1 MSVSPDACNPKGVP
15 NRKKRGKNPQPT
27 GSLLNEVGS
36 SAQINDSQQT
46 QELNSVLQVCASIP
60 IALQAQTDAI
70 QALAHMFKQTYRDDD
85 LDEVVSEDGQVGL
98 DDESDL
104 AEDILADL
112 RDDVDVDPEGVVPDF
127 MTKCLNE
134 TQGEHEYGKSLTE
147 KVSESFG
154 RIPSQTVSESVLDRL
169 KKDYRVPGNCKLL
182 SVPKVNTLMWAKLD
196 KIPRATDVKL
206 QHLQLSVT
214 RGLVANSRIAESL
227 YNNASKIPR
236 PFFNELMRL
245 TMDSSTAMGMAF
257 RDINARRKAAIKSSI
272 KDDVA
277 GICDAKTVPGE
288 WLFGDNVEQDVRV
301 VKAVGKIMKPKM
313 FLRPGFKPYNKNFT
327 RPHNK
332 FTGSNNLNFKGPAR
346 AVRKAFQSNQKQVG
360 PCSAPVV
367 QQ

>member
-1 MSVSPDACNPKGVP
+1 MDWCHWFGSYRGDRQADISTRDFQLHFAPKKTFQLANPKGVP
-15 NRKKRGKNPQPT
+15 NRKKRGKNPQST
-27 GSLLNEVGS
+27 GSLLNEAGS

-46 QELNSVLQVCASIP
+46 QELN
-60 IALQAQTDAI
+60 
-70 QALAHMFKQTYRDDD
+70 
-85 LDEVVSEDGQVGL
+85 EVVSEDGQVGL

-112 RDDVDVDPEGVVPDF
+112 RDDVDVDNEGVVLDF
-127 MTKCLNE
+127 MTECLNE
-134 TQGEHEYGKSLTE
+134 AQGEQEYGKSLTE

-169 KKDYRVPGNCKLL
+169 KKDYRVPENCKFL

-214 RGLVANSRIAESL
+214 RGLVANSRVAEYL

-236 PFFNELMRL
+236 PVLNELMRL

-257 RDINARRKAAIKSSI
+257 KDINARRKAANKSSI

-277 GICDAKTVPGE
+277 GICDTKTVPGE
-288 WLFGDNVEQDVRV
+288 WLFGDNVEQDVLV
-301 VKAVGKIMKPKM
+301 VKAVRKIMKPKK

-332 FTGSNNLNFKGPAR
+332 FSGSNNLNFKRPAR

-360 PCSAPVV
+360 PSSAPVV